1 MNIYIFT
8 HAYFPLWC
16 PVRSYEPTHQ
26 LSPPPSS
33 HLPTPNATFH
43 VWETMPC
50 CLLFT
55 FIPILYVRSGL
66 KTVSCFPS
74 VLQPCDVSESL
85 LYPTPH
91 PHPTNPPPLKI
102 LYFLSL
108 VKDLSTT
115 SSFWTIS
122 SIFMFY
128 FGSLTPPPAPP
139 PSSSQRSNTTQASL
153 TASSVF

>member
-1 MNIYIFT
+1 MHTSHFDV
-8 HAYFPLWC
+8 LWG
-16 PVRSYEPTHQ
+16 VMSQPTSWVPPPPPT
-26 LSPPPSS
+26 SPPPT
-33 HLPTPNATFH
+33 LPSTFEKRCH
-43 VWETMPC
+43 AVC
-50 CLLFT
+50 CSLSYQFYTWDQDWKLF
-55 FIPILYVRSGL
+55 PV
-66 KTVSCFPS
+66 
-74 VLQPCDVSESL
+74 SL
-85 LYPTPH
+85 LCYSHVTCPRACFTPPPTK
-91 PHPTNPPPLKI
+91 PPPLKI

-128 FGSLTPPPAPP
+128 FGSLTPPP

>member
-43 VWETMPC
+43 VWETMPY

-85 LYPTPH
+85 LYPP
-91 PHPTNPPPLKI
+91 PPPPNPTKPPPLKI

-115 SSFWTIS
+115 SSFWTLS

-128 FGSLTPPPAPP
+128 FGSLTPPLPP
-139 PSSSQRSNTTQASL
+139 PTSFKRSNTTQASL